1 MDVQTPSARPRGVYD
16 ECQQSAQTSSEVP
29 DSVRPPL
36 VVHRLPSFVLP
47 REQGP
52 LVPTPLLASVRV
64 LFGYFFL
71 L

>member
-47 REQGP
+47 REQP
-52 LVPTPLLASVRV
+52 VVPTPLSASVRV
-64 LFGYFFL
+64 LFG
-71 L
+71 